1 MDARNAGAVL
11 PESVTKLSGWSRTG
25 AAGGASSKTK
35 KALVPP
41 SPSEL
46 TAATRGRSAGQFL
59 HSVLTKNGLL
69 AKSILRLGVRKLR
82 LAGIF
87 PSLTARAALIS
98 AAIPAACSRC
108 PILVLTEVIAQK
120 PRRSVPFRKARVNAS
135 ISNGSPTTVPV
146 PWHST

>member
-1 MDARNAGAVL
+1 MDARSAGLVLAEIVTRLNGWPATEIAGA
-11 PESVTKLSGWSRTG
+11 R
-25 AAGGASSKTK
+25 GASSKTK

-69 AKSILRLGVRKLR
+69 AKSILRFGVRKLR

-87 PSLTARAALIS
+87 PSFTARAALIR
-98 AAIPAACSRC
+98 AAIPA
-108 PILVLTEVIAQK
+108 V
-120 PRRSVPFRKARVNAS
+120 
-135 ISNGSPTTVPV
+135 
-146 PWHST
+146 